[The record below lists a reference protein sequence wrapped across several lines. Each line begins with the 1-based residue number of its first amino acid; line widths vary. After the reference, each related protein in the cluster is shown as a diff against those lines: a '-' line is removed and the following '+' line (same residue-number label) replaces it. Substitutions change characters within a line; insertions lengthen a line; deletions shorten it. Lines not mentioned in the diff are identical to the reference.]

1 MSDAFYS
8 SATDVGLFR
17 DNNEDAIV
25 CDGQLNLFL
34 VADGMGG
41 HEAGEVA
48 SAIAGDIVAK
58 AIASGEALSEA
69 IQQSHRAILHAAEIG
84 QGHKG
89 MGSTIVALLSK
100 GNEYQIAWVGDSRA
114 YLWRNQ
120 PQEKSLQQLTV
131 DHSYVQMLYQHGA
144 ITAAEMA
151 RHPEKNIITQCLGST
166 DLARVDVDEVW
177 GHWQKNDWI
186 LLCSDGLTD
195 AVSDQMLC
203 DVLSLHQ
210 EPQAAVDAL
219 VKTALNQGGRDNIS
233 VVLVA
238 KPPSNW
244 KQWLPGRV
252 NRARLQAFFKRWRG
266 KTSEQTQ

>member
-1 MSDAFYS
+1 
-8 SATDVGLFR
+8 
-17 DNNEDAIV
+17 
-25 CDGQLNLFL
+25 
-34 VADGMGG
+34 
-41 HEAGEVA
+41 
-48 SAIAGDIVAK
+48 
-58 AIASGEALSEA
+58 
-69 IQQSHRAILHAAEIG
+69 
-84 QGHKG
+84 
-89 MGSTIVALLSK
+89 
-100 GNEYQIAWVGDSRA
+100 
-114 YLWRNQ
+114 
-120 PQEKSLQQLTV
+120 
-131 DHSYVQMLYQHGA
+131 MLYHLGA
-144 ITAAEMA
+144 ITAAEMS

-203 DVLSLHQ
+203 DVLSLYQ

-252 NRARLQAFFKRWRG
+252 NRARLQAFFKRWRS
-266 KTSEQTQ
+266 KTAEQTQ